1 MLSDD
6 EVKNLF
12 LKNHAENVVD
22 KLVPDPQAQK
32 MSISLDQQSK
42 MF

>member
-22 KLVPDPQAQK
+22 KVVPDLQTQK